1 MTQLRPSQPNKYI
14 YILSTTTVNPW
25 MKIKWNSLIADEE
38 SFSSSD
44 RSSQTQH
51 SLKSKACWCYLVI
64 HSCLTLCDFMNC
76 SMPGFPVP
84 HHSWSLLEFRSIGSV
99 MTSIHP
105 SHPLIPSSPSAF
117 NLSQHQEL
125 FQRINCLHQMT
136 KILAFQLQHQSF
148 LIKLKLNSLHFSE
161 GWERW
166 GSCRRK
172 AWNYQRLVHE
182 V

>member
-117 NLSQHQEL
+117 SLSQCQGL
-125 FQRINCLHQMT
+125 FQWVSCSHQVA
-136 KILAFQLQHQSF
+136 KVLELQLQHQSF
-148 LIKLKLNSLHFSE
+148 
-161 GWERW
+161 
-166 GSCRRK
+166 
-172 AWNYQRLVHE
+172 QRVFKVDFL
-182 V
+182 